1 MRKNDKKKPKRQ
13 AGKQAGRGSPAPV
26 SQLKLAMGAFIRET
40 LYETVLVS
48 GFETVMALLEQER
61 AEVCGPW
68 YQHAEQRAAYRS
80 GHVPSALVLGGR
92 RVRVNRPR
100 ARTTAGEEVVLPSWA
115 VWSSEDPL
123 DRRAIEQMLVGVS
136 TRKYDRS
143 LETLPEAVE
152 ARGTSKSAVSRRFV
166 RATAQKVTALLERDL
181 SGLDLKV
188 LLLDGVHYRGEH
200 VIVAAVGIDAQG
212 KKHVLGLWEGATE
225 NKATCTALL
234 ESLMERGLSTDR
246 AMLVVIDGGKAL
258 YRAVRAVFGKH
269 ALIQRC
275 QEHKK
280 RNVLDALP
288 QHKRASVKRALNDA
302 FHTDDHE
309 RATRMLE
316 NLARSLEEQ
325 HPGAAAS
332 LREGLEDLL
341 TVKRLGLGGS
351 ALERMLSTTNLIE
364 NLIGQVR
371 QLSGRVKRWRSGKMI
386 LRWSAAGVLEA
397 ERGFRRVRGYQEMG
411 KLIAALQKHD
421 TKLNGAASDSAV
433 AVA

>member
-1 MRKNDKKKPKRQ
+1 MQKSERKKPIRQ
-13 AGKQAGRGSPAPV
+13 GKGTGGAG
-26 SQLKLAMGAFIRET
+26 SQLKLAVGAFIRDT

-48 GFETVMALLEQER
+48 GLETVMALLEEER
-61 AEVCGPW
+61 AAVCGAW
-68 YQHAEQRAAYRS
+68 YRHAERRTAYRS
-80 GHVPSALVLGGR
+80 GHGPSSLVLGGR
-92 RVRVNRPR
+92 RVKVQRPR
-100 ARTTAGEEVVLPSWA
+100 ARTITGEEVELPSWA
-115 VWSSEDPL
+115 AWSSEDPL
-123 DRRAIEQMLVGVS
+123 DERAMEQMLVGVS
-136 TRKYDRS
+136 TRKYERS
-143 LETLPEAVE
+143 LEALPEAIE
-152 ARGTSKSAVSRRFV
+152 SRSTGKSAVSRRFV
-166 RATAQKVTALLERDL
+166 RATAHKVRALLERNL

-188 LLLDGVHYRGEH
+188 LLLDGVHFTSEH
-200 VIVAAVGIDAQG
+200 VIVAGVGIDREG

-225 NKATCTALL
+225 NKGTCTALL
-234 ESLMERGLSTDR
+234 EDLVERGLCTER

-288 QHKRASVKRALNDA
+288 QNRRVSVKRALNEA
-302 FHTDDHE
+302 FHTDDHA
-309 RATRMLE
+309 RAKRMLE
-316 NLARSLEEQ
+316 NLARSLEEA

-341 TVKRLGLGGS
+341 TLKELGLGGS
-351 ALERMLSTTNLIE
+351 QLERVLSTTNLIE

-371 QLSGRVKRWRSGKMI
+371 HVSGRVKRWRSGKMI

-397 ERGFRRVRGYQEMG
+397 ERSFRRVRGHSDMS
-411 KLIAALQKHD
+411 KLNAALQRHEA
-421 TKLNGAASDSAV
+421 KLNGTVPDSAV

>member
-13 AGKQAGRGSPAPV
+13 AGDGARGAV
-26 SQLKLAMGAFIRET
+26 SQLRLAMGAFIRET
-40 LYETVLVS
+40 LYETVLLS
-48 GFETVMALLEQER
+48 GFETVMELLEKER
-61 AEVCGPW
+61 AVVCGPR
-68 YQHAEQRAAYRS
+68 YRHAEQRSAYRS
-80 GHVPSALVLGGR
+80 GHVPSSLILGGR
-92 RVRVNRPR
+92 RVSVNRPR
-100 ARTTAGEEVVLPSWA
+100 ARTTAGEEVALPSWTT
-115 VWSSEDPL
+115 WSSEDPL
-123 DRRAIEQMLVGVS
+123 EQRAIEQMLVGVS

-143 LETLPEAVE
+143 LETLPDAVE
-152 ARGTSKSAVSRRFV
+152 TRGTGKSAVSRRFV
-166 RATAQKVTALLERDL
+166 RATAKKVTDLLERDL
-181 SGLDLKV
+181 SGLDLAV
-188 LLLDGVHYRGEH
+188 LLLDGVHYNSEH
-200 VIVAAVGIDAQG
+200 VIVTAAAIDREG
-212 KKHVLGLWEGATE
+212 KKHVLGIWEGATE
-225 NKATCTALL
+225 CKVTCTALL
-234 ESLMERGLSTDR
+234 ESLVERGLRTDR

-288 QHKRASVKRALNDA
+288 QNKRVSVKRALNEA
-302 FHTDDHE
+302 FHTDDHA
-309 RATRMLE
+309 RAKRMLD
-316 NLARSLEEQ
+316 NLARSLEEP

-332 LREGLEDLL
+332 LHEGLEDLL
-341 TVKRLGLGGS
+341 TVKQLGLGGS
-351 ALERMLSTTNLIE
+351 KLERTLSTTNLIE

-397 ERGFRRVRGYQEMG
+397 ERGFRRVRGYTEMS

-421 TKLNGAASDSAV
+421 AKLNGASPDSAV

>member
-1 MRKNDKKKPKRQ
+1 M
-13 AGKQAGRGSPAPV
+13 
-26 SQLKLAMGAFIRET
+26 
-40 LYETVLVS
+40 
-48 GFETVMALLEQER
+48 
-61 AEVCGPW
+61 
-68 YQHAEQRAAYRS
+68 
-80 GHVPSALVLGGR
+80 
-92 RVRVNRPR
+92 
-100 ARTTAGEEVVLPSWA
+100 LPSWA
-115 VWSSEDPL
+115 AWSSEDPL
-123 DRRAIEQMLVGVS
+123 EKRAIEQMLVGVS

-188 LLLDGVHYRGEH
+188 LLLDGVHYSGEH
-200 VIVAAVGIDAQG
+200 VIVAAVAIDAQG

-225 NKATCTALL
+225 NKVTCTALL
-234 ESLMERGLSTDR
+234 ESLMERGLHTDR
-246 AMLVVIDGGKAL
+246 ATLVVIDGGKAL

-302 FHTDDHE
+302 LHTDDHE
-309 RATRMLE
+309 RAKRLLE

-341 TVKRLGLGGS
+341 TVKQLGLGGS

-411 KLIAALQKHD
+411 KLIAALQKHEA
-421 TKLNGAASDSAV
+421 KLNGTVSDSAV